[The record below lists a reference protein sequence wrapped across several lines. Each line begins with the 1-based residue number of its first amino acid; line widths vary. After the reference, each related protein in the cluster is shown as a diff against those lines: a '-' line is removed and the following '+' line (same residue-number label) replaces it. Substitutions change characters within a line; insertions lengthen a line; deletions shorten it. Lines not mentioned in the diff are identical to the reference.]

1 MIFLFQCY
9 ILRWTMLI
17 FQGVPISLHFLI
29 TIQLQNRPFHP
40 SFPVFGR
47 WGSFFSGDRNDI
59 YLRSFRQVWE
69 WVGWLDPVG
78 TSHLEPGPFK
88 WWFFCKRNGNPR
100 KFQGKSRLVKYF
112 FCIIWPDFLGGKKLV
127 LPWNLE
133 GFETLEPH
141 FEHSIFLSNW
151 MALETIS

>member
-1 MIFLFQCY
+1 MVWKDDFPFPVLYSQVNHVNLPGC
-9 ILRWTMLI
+9 T
-17 FQGVPISLHFLI
+17 HF
-29 TIQLQNRPFHP
+29 TPFFNNDPTPNRPFHP

-88 WWFFCKRNGNPR
+88 WWFFCTRNGNPR

-112 FCIIWPDFLGGKKLV
+112 FCIIWPDFFGGKKLV
-127 LPWNLE
+127 LP
-133 GFETLEPH
+133 
-141 FEHSIFLSNW
+141 
-151 MALETIS
+151 